1 MSEQT
6 QSNDVD
12 TPPPDWSNYFK
23 FIAESSNRVIEA
35 WSGSMA
41 PFMIS
46 RVSEKSTG
54 EVNDLSAAIER
65 MAQGPQLADI
75 WDFDRKLA
83 LAFGSWVDLRT
94 RLASYNNVATEPWTE
109 ASRRFIEEM
118 SKVKADGAA
127 PPGWREVFAKW
138 SEISNQELIKN
149 QRTDAFLKAQKELL
163 HAALQY
169 RSRQNDVS
177 DAISALFDIP
187 TRRDLD
193 EVTRQLTE
201 MRRELRALKRERDQ
215 LKGQP

>member
-1 MSEQT
+1 M
-6 QSNDVD
+6 
-12 TPPPDWSNYFK
+12 
-23 FIAESSNRVIEA
+23 AESSNRVVEA
-35 WSGSMA
+35 WSKSIA
-41 PFMIS
+41 PFMMS
-46 RVSEKSTG
+46 RVSEKATG

-83 LAFGSWVDLRT
+83 LAFGAWFDLRT
-94 RLASYNNVATEPWTE
+94 RLANYNTIATEPWTE
-109 ASRRFIEEM
+109 ASRRFFDEM
-118 SKVKADGAA
+118 TKKKVDEAA

-138 SEISNQELIKN
+138 AEISNQELIKN

-163 HAALQY
+163 QAALQY

-177 DAISALFDIP
+177 DAISMLFDIP

-201 MRRELRALKRERDQ
+201 LRREVRALKREMEQ
-215 LKGQP
+215 AKGQP